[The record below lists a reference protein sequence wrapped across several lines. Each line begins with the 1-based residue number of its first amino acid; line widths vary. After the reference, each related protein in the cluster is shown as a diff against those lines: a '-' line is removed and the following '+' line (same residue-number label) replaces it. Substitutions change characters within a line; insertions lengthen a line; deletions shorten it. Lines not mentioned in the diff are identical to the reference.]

1 MDVAK
6 VSRKPR
12 ALIGK
17 IGLDGHNRGAY
28 VVAHGLSLQGVEV
41 IYTGLRQTASIVA
54 RAAVQEDVDVIG
66 ISSMVGAHLSIIKK
80 LRAELKKLGALDIPI
95 TIGGII
101 PREDYEALY
110 ALGVQR
116 IFPTGTE
123 VKEIAKYIFSLVA
136 EKRWRP
142 DIPGTLEGEGIDSL
156 HLTGTACSACNRTFF
171 PRRRNCPYCMDD
183 AAVKNVKLPSKG
195 RLQSFV
201 VTKTAPPGYKPP
213 HAQGY
218 ITLGENGPTLFSLL
232 VDYNEKSLKAGMEM
246 ELKCVETGQSSDDE
260 QIIGY
265 RFAPA
270 KGGAA

>member
-1 MDVAK
+1 MDVAE

-41 IYTGLRQTASIVA
+41 IYTGLRQSASTVA

-66 ISSMVGAHLSIIKK
+66 ISSMVGAHLAIIRK
-80 LRAELKKLGALDIPI
+80 LRSELEKLNALDIPI

-110 ALGVQR
+110 AMGVQR

-123 VKEIAKYIFSLVA
+123 VKDIAKYVFSLVT
-136 EKRWRP
+136 EKEWQC
-142 DIPGTLEGEGIDSL
+142 DVPGTLQGVSL
-156 HLTGTACSACNRTFF
+156 QQMSLVGTACSTCGRTFF
-171 PRRRNCPYCMDD
+171 PKRRNCPFCLDD
-183 AAVKNVKLPSKG
+183 AGVKNVALPNRGK
-195 RLQSFV
+195 LQSFV
-201 VTKTAPPGYKPP
+201 VTRTAPPGYSAP

-218 ITLGENGPTLFSLL
+218 VTLGENGPNIFTLLT
-232 VDYNEKSLKAGMEM
+232 DYDEQKLQAGCVM
-246 ELKCVETGQSSDDE
+246 ELKCVETRRDE
-260 QIIGY
+260 KNEPIIGY
-265 RFAPA
+265 RFKPVE
-270 KGGAA
+270 GVIS